1 MVLIRDDVEVIQIEE
16 TLDTVKCLGRVRR
29 NYNMRCNRYMILC
42 ECHEELKGENV
53 PAEVMPTDGN
63 EAWPIVIVGG
73 ALPAPVDHFSELL
86 AGAQQAE
93 ERTGEKPQSMSPT
106 PVSPSSQTESVLLAL
121 GDLLDKTK
129 PTIDMWAMEAIAA
142 YMFSLEPCPLQ

>member
-1 MVLIRDDVEVIQIEE
+1 MEIQAEFVSELQGWCRGEVLDEAHALMVLIRDDVEVIQIEE
-16 TLDTVKCLGRVRR
+16 TLHTVKCLGRVRR

-42 ECHEELKGENV
+42 ECREELKGENV

-86 AGAQQAE
+86 AGAGKD
-93 ERTGEKPQSMSPT
+93 RGETPEHVPYSSFPQ
-106 PVSPSSQTESVLLAL
+106 
-121 GDLLDKTK
+121 
-129 PTIDMWAMEAIAA
+129 
-142 YMFSLEPCPLQ
+142 